1 LLASK
6 RRLEIVIVKKKKN
19 VLEEGVFL
27 TSALPEATQIAY
39 VKILRSPV
47 GGKPKEAKGTRLLV
61 H

>member
-1 LLASK
+1 
-6 RRLEIVIVKKKKN
+6 VKKKKN

-47 GGKPKEAKGTRLLV
+47 GGKSKEAKGIVYLGTV
-61 H
+61 YECIGG